1 MSTFFKL
8 AITALVLN
16 ACVQAGR
23 SAWTFYQFEDS
34 VQQAALF
41 SASQTAPQVKARIVE
56 LAERAGSADRSRRG
70 RGQLPRAPRRGSPA
84 SYTDHVRLMPGG
96 YVYDWTHVLDL
107 DVRRVPY

>member
-1 MSTFFKL
+1 MSTFLKL
-8 AITALVLN
+8 AFTALVLN

-41 SASQTAPQVKARIVE
+41 SHSQTAPQVKARILE
-56 LAERAGSADRSRRG
+56 IAEEHEVPIDPDAIEVRYTGTQARITGE
-70 RGQLPRAPRRGSPA
+70 
-84 SYTDHVRLMPGG
+84 YTDHVKLVPGA
-96 YVYDWTHVLDL
+96 YVYGWTHALNL

>member
-1 MSTFFKL
+1 MSTFLKL
-8 AITALVLN
+8 AFTALVLN

-34 VQQAALF
+34 VQQAVLF
-41 SASQTAPQVKARIVE
+41 SSSQTAPQVKARIVQ
-56 LAERAGSADRSRRG
+56 LATQQQVPISPDVVEVTYAGTQARVT
-70 RGQLPRAPRRGSPA
+70 GQ
-84 SYTDHVRLMPGG
+84 YTDHVKLVPGA

>member
-34 VQQAALF
+34 VQQAVLF
-41 SASQTAPQVKARIVE
+41 SAKETPPQVKARIVE
-56 LAERAGSADRSRRG
+56 LAGEHQVPLDPGVVEVKFSGTQARITGE
-70 RGQLPRAPRRGSPA
+70 
-84 SYTDHVRLMPGG
+84 YTDAVRLVPGAF
-96 YVYDWTHVLDL
+96 VYDWTHVLDL
-107 DVRRVPY
+107 DVRRIPY

>member
-1 MSTFFKL
+1 MSTFLKL
-8 AITALVLN
+8 AFTALVLN

-23 SAWTFYQFEDS
+23 SALTFYQFEDS

-56 LAERAGSADRSRRG
+56 IATEHEVPIEPAAIEVKYAGTQARIT
-70 RGQLPRAPRRGSPA
+70 GQ
-84 SYTDHVRLMPGG
+84 YTDHVRLVPGG
-96 YVYDWTHVLDL
+96 YVYDWTHVLNL

>member
-41 SASQTAPQVKARIVE
+41 SASQTAPQVKARILE
-56 LAERAGSADRSRRG
+56 LAEEQEVPIDPAVVEVSYRG
-70 RGQLPRAPRRGSPA
+70 TQARITGE
-84 SYTDHVRLMPGG
+84 YTDHVSLIPGG